1 MPKPEIAEV
10 CCDLG
15 YCWLIQQ
22 ASSNSILRSLVKKY
36 FSRDC
41 FARGQV
47 VSVMVK
53 MSVVRL
59 SSRGFDSRL
68 SHFQLATLGKL
79 FAHMCLCHQAV
90 SVQVKKWRRPAAAGK
105 ATVGLASHWPRVIL
119 SGLSTYR
126 LTAYVREMT
135 TPPILLTLHTLPF
148 ACRAPRRPLRPVPP
162 PGGGGATA
170 PCFRQCCGRGVLHG
184 VVVSG
189 EVPVAAQ
196 L

>member
-15 YCWLIQQ
+15 YCWLIQR
-22 ASSNSILRSLVKKY
+22 ALSNSILRSLVIKY

-41 FARGQV
+41 FARGPV

-53 MSVVRL
+53 MSDVRL

-79 FAHMCLCHQAV
+79 FAHMCLSHQAV

-162 PGGGGATA
+162 PGGGQL
-170 PCFRQCCGRGVLHG
+170 PP
-184 VVVSG
+184 VSG
-189 EVPVAAQ
+189 SAVDAESYTA
-196 L
+196 